1 MDELLHKE
9 FKEVGIF
16 LSSITLSKGMQPKNL
31 VHFLFRQSWV
41 PCDNLTYSRICH
53 HPKLGLSHVS
63 PLDPRKIAAE
73 IRSQSNI
80 SEDAHKAT
88 STGSPAWHQGAS
100 RRKYRPPPAVQ
111 GIWQIWK
118 AALTRSFHLFFGT
131 DVSHSPGDWCW
142 DPNPHSAQ
150 IMSQI
155 PGACWGEFDILHGLT
170 DSASCDHWILLRF
183 NALWGNPTR
192 ITTSQISK
200 WHNTRSYSG
209 VTSSK
214 GKFYIENWGMADD
227 DIAITL
233 RWLNHTLYFYKQ
245 SGLIPSVLQPQSQPQ
260 FSITTAVW
268 SKTCILNQ
276 SVNKAICCTH
286 NFVTIHC
293 SNVW

>member
-1 MDELLHKE
+1 MCRRWTWERLRLRSALS
-9 FKEVGIF
+9 VIF
-16 LSSITLSKGMQPKNL
+16 LRTHIKPHPLGPRRGTRGLLGVSTDPRQ
-31 VHFLFRQSWV
+31 LFMGSGR
-41 PCDNLTYSRICH
+41 YGRR
-53 HPKLGLSHVS
+53 LSHAVF
-63 PLDPRKIAAE
+63 
-73 IRSQSNI
+73 
-80 SEDAHKAT
+80 T
-88 STGSPAWHQGAS
+88 SFLEQTWVIHRETGA
-100 RRKYRPPPAVQ
+100 
-111 GIWQIWK
+111 
-118 AALTRSFHLFFGT
+118 GT
-131 DVSHSPGDWCW
+131 P
-142 DPNPHSAQ
+142 PNPHPAQ

-192 ITTSQISK
+192 IITSQISK
-200 WHNTRSYSG
+200 WHNTWSYSG

-214 GKFYIENWGMADD
+214 GKFYIENCGMVDD

-233 RWLNHTLYFYKQ
+233 RWLNHTPYFYKQ